1 MRTRCRR
8 SVRAVAR
15 AVLVCGLCLSVG
27 VQWIVLQGVAWTGML
42 ISFSKDGTILE
53 AMGKTF
59 DGAHPCP
66 LCCAVQQGQSET
78 DDPESTDVKKQDKKQ
93 DAVLFAR
100 QALVPPAPG
109 EMIFIALVTPPAESC
124 AQPCWEPPRA

>member
-1 MRTRCRR
+1 M
-8 SVRAVAR
+8 
-15 AVLVCGLCLSVG
+15 LVCGLCLSVG
-27 VQWIVLQGVAWTGML
+27 LQWMVLQGVAWTGML

-78 DDPESTDVKKQDKKQ
+78 EDPGSTDVKKQ

-109 EMIFIALVTPPAESC
+109 EMIFMVLVTPPAESW
-124 AQPCWEPPRA
+124 AQLCWEPPRA